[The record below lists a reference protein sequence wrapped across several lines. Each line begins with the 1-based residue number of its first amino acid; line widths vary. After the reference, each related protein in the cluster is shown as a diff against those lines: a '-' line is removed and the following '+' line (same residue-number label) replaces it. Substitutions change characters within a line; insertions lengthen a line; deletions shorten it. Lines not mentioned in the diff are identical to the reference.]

1 MLDMMTDTKIITI
14 SLVIRPLCL
23 IEMIKIERLQDKADN
38 SGIIQEM
45 LITYYVSSEE
55 GNIMPYQY
63 VRKNHGKKDFE
74 G

>member
-1 MLDMMTDTKIITI
+1 MMTDPKIIKI

-23 IEMIKIERLQDKADN
+23 IEMIKIERLQDKTDN
-38 SGIIQEM
+38 RGIIQEM

-55 GNIMPYQY
+55 GNIIPYQY
-63 VRKNHGKKDFE
+63 VRKKHGEKGFE